1 MAHNQQITIEQL
13 GESFR
18 DCTRIKTLP
27 VPEPG
32 PSEVLIRHHYAGVNA
47 IYDQMLCA
55 NRVDHL
61 DVKPPM
67 AAGVEAIGT
76 ITAVGSEVSGFQVG
90 DPVASIGGG
99 YCLYKC
105 CDQSALIAVPEP
117 TARILALIPSGVSA
131 LLALELT
138 GEMKSGDTVL
148 ITAAAGG
155 FGNIATQLAVNAG
168 NHVVAVCGDDR
179 KAAWL
184 TQQGAARVINY
195 RRESLA
201 DVLQSEYP
209 DALDLALDSMAGE
222 TFDTILEQLA
232 PHGRLVVY
240 GQSSDRLPPARV
252 TQERVYT
259 RLYWKAASVR
269 GFMNYRFA
277 EHFPAARE
285 RLFREVRQGTLKPLL
300 DAEKFT
306 GLASVADAA
315 DRLLAG
321 SNLGKVFVDLRPQ
334 ASEAA
339 DKD

>member
-1 MAHNQQITIEQL
+1 MQNQQIFIERV

-18 DCTRIKTLP
+18 DCTQIKSTQ
-27 VPEPG
+27 VSEPG
-32 PSEVLIRHHYAGVNA
+32 ANEVLIRHHFAGVNA

-55 NRVDHL
+55 DRVDHL
-61 DVKPPM
+61 EVKPPM

-76 ITAVGSEVSGFQVG
+76 VVAAGGDVSKVQVG
-90 DPVASIGGG
+90 DAVASIGGG

-105 CDQSALIAVPEP
+105 CDQSQVIAVPE
-117 TARILALIPSGVSA
+117 ASDRILALIPSGVSA

-138 GEMKSGDTVL
+138 GEMKPGDTVL

-155 FGNIATQLAVNAG
+155 FGNIATQLAVAAG
-168 NHVVAVCGDDR
+168 NHVIAVCGDDR

-184 TQQGAARVINY
+184 GQQGVARVINY

-201 DVLQSEYP
+201 EVLANEYP

-240 GQSSDRLPPARV
+240 GQSSDRLPPAKV
-252 TQERVYT
+252 FQERVYT

-285 RLFREVRQGTLKPLL
+285 RLFREVARGALKPLL
-300 DAEKFT
+300 DTEPFI
-306 GLASVADAA
+306 GLAAVADAA
-315 DRLLAG
+315 DRQLAG
-321 SNLGKVFVDLRPQ
+321 QNLGKVFVDLRPR
-334 ASEAA
+334 EAEVE
-339 DKD
+339 KTSL